1 MKKKRGFTLTELLI
15 ALAIMAIMAAVVIS
29 VYRGY
34 VRKTARSSL
43 QTDTRN
49 CITCVAAELARIALT
64 GGSPNF
70 DNCTTRISR
79 YTQSCSVSPI
89 GEEVYQCTCNGKGI
103 ISDSKCILTTESTEF
118 ESGSQNC
125 E

>member
-1 MKKKRGFTLTELLI
+1 MKKKAFTLTELLI
-15 ALAIMAIMAAVVIS
+15 ALAIMAIMAAIVVS

-34 VRKTARSSL
+34 VRKAARSAL

-49 CITCVAAELARIALT
+49 CITCVSAELARIALT

-70 DNCTTRISR
+70 SNCTNRISR
-79 YTQSCSVSPI
+79 YTQSCSVSELS
-89 GEEVYQCTCNGKGI
+89 EELYQCSCSGKGI
-103 ISDSKCILTTESTEF
+103 ISGSTCILNTESTSF
-118 ESGSQNC
+118 EGVNC

>member
-1 MKKKRGFTLTELLI
+1 MKKKAFTLTELMI
-15 ALAIMAIMAAVVIS
+15 ALAVMAIMAAIVVS

-34 VRKTARSSL
+34 VRKAARSAL

-49 CITCVAAELARIALT
+49 CITCVSAELARIALT

-70 DNCTTRISR
+70 TNCTSRISR
-79 YTQSCSVSPI
+79 YTQSCSVNQLS
-89 GEEVYQCTCNGKGI
+89 EEIYQCTCSGTGI
-103 ISDSKCILTTESTEF
+103 ISGSTCILTTESTSF
-118 ESGSQNC
+118 EAGSVNC

>member
-1 MKKKRGFTLTELLI
+1 MKKKAFTIMELLI
-15 ALAIMAIMAAVVIS
+15 ALAIMAIMAAIVVS

-34 VRKTARSSL
+34 VRKAARSAL

-49 CITCVAAELARIALT
+49 CITCVSAELARIALT

-70 DNCTTRISR
+70 SNCTSRISR
-79 YTQSCSVSPI
+79 YTQSCSVSGS
-89 GEEVYQCTCNGKGI
+89 GELYQCTCSGKGI
-103 ISDSKCILTTESTEF
+103 ISGSTCILTTESTSF
-118 ESGSQNC
+118 ENGSVNC

>member
-1 MKKKRGFTLTELLI
+1 MKKKAFTLMELMI
-15 ALAIMAIMAAVVIS
+15 ALAVMAIMAAIVVS

-34 VRKTARSSL
+34 VRKAARSAL

-49 CITCVAAELARIALT
+49 CITCVSAELARIALT

-70 DNCTTRISR
+70 SNCTSRISR
-79 YTQSCSVSPI
+79 YTQSCSVTQL
-89 GEEVYQCTCNGKGI
+89 GVELYRCTCSGRGI
-103 ISDSKCILTTESTEF
+103 IAGSICILNTESTSF
-118 ESGSQNC
+118 ESGSENC

>member
-1 MKKKRGFTLTELLI
+1 MKKKAFTLTELMI
-15 ALAIMAIMAAVVIS
+15 ALAVMAIMAAIVVS

-34 VRKTARSSL
+34 VRKAARSAL

-49 CITCVAAELARIALT
+49 CITCVSAELARIALT

-70 DNCTTRISR
+70 TNCTSRISR
-79 YTQSCSVSPI
+79 YTQSCSVNQLS
-89 GEEVYQCTCNGKGI
+89 EEIYKCTCSGTGI
-103 ISDSKCILTTESTEF
+103 ISGSTCILTTESTSF
-118 ESGSQNC
+118 EAESVNC

>member
-1 MKKKRGFTLTELLI
+1 MKKKAFTIMELLI
-15 ALAIMAIMAAVVIS
+15 ALAIMAIMAAIVVS

-34 VRKTARSSL
+34 VRKAARSAL

-49 CITCVAAELARIALT
+49 CITCVSAELARIALT

-70 DNCTTRISR
+70 SNCTSRISR
-79 YTQSCSVSPI
+79 YTQSCSVTQL
-89 GEEVYQCTCNGKGI
+89 GVELYRCTCSGRGI
-103 ISDSKCILTTESTEF
+103 IAGSICILNTESTSF
-118 ESGSQNC
+118 DNGSVNC

>member
-1 MKKKRGFTLTELLI
+1 MKKKAFTIMELLI
-15 ALAIMAIMAAVVIS
+15 ALAVMAIMAAIVVS

-34 VRKTARSSL
+34 VKKAARSAL

-49 CITCVAAELARIALT
+49 CITCVSAELARIALT

-70 DNCTTRISR
+70 SNCTSRISR
-79 YTQSCSVSPI
+79 YTQSCSVTQL
-89 GEEVYQCTCNGKGI
+89 GVELYRCTCSGRGI
-103 ISDSKCILTTESTEF
+103 IAGSICILNTESTSF
-118 ESGSQNC
+118 DNGSVNC